1 MITITPD
8 TATSTLRCM
17 ARGLDKR
24 IRSSLNF
31 GLEACAMLQRNEWR
45 EQLSAINGEIAKRE
59 RAEQTASIERQRD
72 AEFRRVV
79 NNTI

>member
-17 ARGLDKR
+17 ARGLEAR
-24 IRSSLNF
+24 IARSVSF
-31 GLEACAMLQRNEWR
+31 GHEACAMLQRNEWR
-45 EQLSAINGEIAKRE
+45 EQLSAINAEIAKRE
-59 RAEQTASIERQRD
+59 LAEQTASIERQRD

-79 NNTI
+79 NNTL

>member
-31 GLEACAMLQRNEWR
+31 GHEACAMLDRNEWR
-45 EQLSAINGEIAKRE
+45 EQLSAINAELAKRE
-59 RAEQTASIERQRD
+59 HAEQITAIERQRD

-79 NNTI
+79 NNTL